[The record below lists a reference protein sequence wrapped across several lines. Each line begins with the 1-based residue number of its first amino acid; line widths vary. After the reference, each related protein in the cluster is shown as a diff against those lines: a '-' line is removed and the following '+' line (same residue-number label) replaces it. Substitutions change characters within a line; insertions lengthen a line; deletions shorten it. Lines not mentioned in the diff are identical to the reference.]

1 MAQGEVCR
9 LPVEN
14 LPCILTVNREEGT
27 LRGGILA
34 DDMGLGKTVQAIALM
49 ASRPSDNP
57 ARKTTLIIAP
67 VALIRQWEAEI
78 RDKLKDGHQMR
89 VHRHHGGGKKHGFKD
104 LRQYDVVLTTFGTLA
119 SELKKKEAWDKVLK
133 NNPQALPKPQEALAL
148 LGDECNWYRVII
160 DEAQCIKNKGTNTAK
175 AAYLLKAKYRWC
187 MTGTPMMNN
196 VSELFSLVH
205 FCRIKPY
212 NDPQKFKS
220 EIATP
225 LGSGNDVHRERAM
238 TKLQGLIKAVM
249 LRRTKSSTL
258 DGKPIISIPERT
270 SETANVDLSVEEW
283 DFYKALETQT
293 QQQFNKYIK
302 QGTVMKNYANAL
314 VLLLRL
320 RQACCHPH
328 LIRDFESEGKVNA
341 DAETM
346 EDLAK
351 QLSEEVVAR
360 IKESEG
366 NFECPICYD
375 GVLNPSIFIPCGHDA
390 CYECFTR
397 LMDPSRAIQQGNE
410 AAEAKCPECR
420 GKVDPKRII
429 DYTSFKKVHMPDHVP
444 EPDFLAGIAGL
455 ADVDDGSDS
464 DSDTD
469 SDSDEEDE
477 DETLNGFIVNDDE
490 VVDEAEGPSSDSTI
504 PTAATENKS
513 QKSKKGRKRKSKKS
527 KGKKKEKETK
537 SLAQLRTEGLRNKKA
552 RRQYLRR
559 LKKDYVTSAKFDKV
573 LEILAKVHEVPINS
587 KPKDDEVE
595 KNGEKVLI
603 FSQFTSL
610 LDLLEIPILAAGYQ
624 YTRYDG
630 SMSPSDRNASVESF
644 KTNPLCRVMLV
655 SLKAGN
661 AGLNLIQASQVIIL
675 DPFWNPYIAEQ
686 AIDRAHRIGQR
697 RKVNVHH
704 VLVPDTVEDR
714 IVKLQEQKK
723 ALISMALDEK
733 AGNNVGRLGIREL
746 GYLFVS
752 AIAFS
757 SCRAKY

>member
-1 MAQGEVCR
+1 
-9 LPVEN
+9 
-14 LPCILTVNREEGT
+14 
-27 LRGGILA
+27 
-34 DDMGLGKTVQAIALM
+34 MGLGKTIQAIALM
-49 ASRPSDNP
+49 ASHPSSEP
-57 ARKTTLIIAP
+57 TRKTTLIVAP

-78 RDKLKDGHQMR
+78 HDKLKDSHQMK
-89 VHRHHGGGKKHGFKD
+89 VHKHHGGSKKHTFRE

-119 SELKKKEAWDKVLK
+119 SELKKKEHWDRVLK
-133 NNPQALPKPQEALAL
+133 NNPEAQPQPHEALAL
-148 LGDECNWYRVII
+148 LGGECKWYRVII

-175 AAYLLKAKYRWC
+175 AAYLLQSRYRWC

-205 FCRIKPY
+205 FCRLRPY
-212 NDPQKFKS
+212 NDAQRFKAD
-220 EIATP
+220 IATP
-225 LGSGNDVHRERAM
+225 LGGTQPPQEQARAM
-238 TKLQGLIKAVM
+238 KKLQGLIKGVM
-249 LRRTKSSTL
+249 LRRTKNSTL
-258 DGKPIISIPERT
+258 DGKPIISIPGRT
-270 SETANVDLSVEEW
+270 SETANVEFSVEERE
-283 DFYKALETQT
+283 FYTALETQT
-293 QQQFNKYIK
+293 QLQFNKYMK
-302 QGTVMKNYANAL
+302 QGSVMKNYANVL

-328 LIRDFESEGKVNA
+328 LIRDFGTETSANSEISTA
-341 DAETM
+341 TM
-346 EDLAK
+346 DDLAK

-375 GVLNPSIFIPCGHDA
+375 GVQNPNIFIPCGHDA
-390 CYECFTR
+390 CSECFTR

-410 AAEAKCPECR
+410 SAEAKCPECR
-420 GKVDPKRII
+420 GKLDPKRII
-429 DYTSFKKVHMPDHVP
+429 DYTAFKKAHMPDHVP
-444 EPDFLAGIAGL
+444 EHDFLSGL
-455 ADVDDGSDS
+455 ADLDDDSDS

-477 DETLNGFIVNDDE
+477 DETLSGFIVNDDE
-490 VVDEAEGPSSDSTI
+490 VADEAGGPNSDISI
-504 PTAATENKS
+504 PGAATENKP
-513 QKSKKGRKRKSKKS
+513 QKSKKGRRRKSKKS

-559 LKKDYVTSAKFDKV
+559 LKKDYVNSAKFDKV
-573 LEILAKVHEVPINS
+573 LEILGKVHEVPIIP
-587 KPKDDEVE
+587 KPKDEEVE

-610 LDLLEIPILAAGYQ
+610 LDLLEIPILAAEYQ

-630 SMSPSDRNASVESF
+630 SMSPADRNASVESF
-644 KTNPLCRVMLV
+644 KTNPSCRVMLV

-697 RKVNVHH
+697 RKVTVHH
-704 VLVPDTVEDR
+704 VLVPETVEDR
-714 IVKLQEQKK
+714 IVQLQEKKK
-723 ALISMALDEK
+723 ALIENALDEN
-733 AGNNVGRLGIREL
+733 AGKSVGRLGVREL

-752 AIAFS
+752 AIS
-757 SCRAKY
+757 ISCLSADY